1 LNTLKTLLAESLDN
15 VLVAGSVMFLFTAF
29 FSALVE
35 PKAALVPLAVG
46 VGCYLFARLKDK
58 D

>member
-29 FSALVE
+29 FSAFVE

-46 VGCYLFARLKDK
+46 IGCYLFARLKDK